1 MFLLRLIRAVVR
13 GLFAKKADLSVPV
26 PHGSEGELVGEE
38 EARSKQGIFGRI
50 ELWGLEAD
58 DLVPTSD
65 SR

>member
-1 MFLLRLIRAVVR
+1 MFLLRLIRVVVC

-26 PHGSEGELVGEE
+26 PHGSEGELVGE